1 MPNPFPIP
9 RNISTRARRRL
20 KYWLSITVALSRTM
34 PTPRPVKF
42 LHGMNQCFDVT
53 LKFDQCS
60 RNSHFLAQK
69 LIGKIAL

>member
-34 PTPRPVKF
+34 PTPMPVKF
-42 LHGMNQCFDVT
+42 WSG
-53 LKFDQCS
+53 
-60 RNSHFLAQK
+60 LAK
-69 LIGKIAL
+69 LQWCLPAWNESMF